1 MYFCAV
7 KNLST
12 LTEDIYSDHP
22 LIGRLAQSLQPG
34 KAVRLKGLFCSSAA
48 LAAVSLM
55 QKRQGDHIFVFSDSE
70 AAAYFQNDLANILG
84 DDRVFFFPSS
94 YKRMTAQV
102 QPHEGNIILRTRTLE
117 ALLDA
122 SRKSIIIVTYAHA
135 LAEKVVSGASLK
147 RNTLQLC
154 KGEKISIDF
163 IREVLHE
170 YNFTMCDFVYEPG
183 QFSIRGSIVDIFSYS
198 HNQPYRVDFFG
209 DEVESIRSFDI
220 DTQLSDAQTDIIH
233 IIPNL
238 GAEKHHSGRSC
249 FLTQF
254 DDSTVVWNDGLSLTI
269 NEIARI
275 NANPP
280 TSVLAGDEYVP
291 FRSSET
297 FVDEKEILSQLNR
310 FCNVEFGT
318 SPQPSPKEGVS
329 LPPLDEA
336 GGRLELKFNTAPQP
350 VFHKN
355 FELLAQDISSHA
367 ERGYTVALMSENKK
381 QFDRLHNIF
390 SGITP
395 KVDFVAVSN
404 IVHEGFIDH
413 DLKLCLY
420 TDHQIFDRY
429 HKYRTSYSLSKSPSL
444 TLNELQGLHPGDYVV
459 HADHGV
465 GIFGGLEKMEN
476 NGKVQECI
484 RLVYRNN
491 DVLYINIHNLHK
503 ISKFRGKDGEQPK
516 IYKLGTAA
524 WQNLKQSAKKKV
536 KDIARDLMLLYAK
549 RRLQQGFAFSADT
562 FMQEEL
568 EASFIYE
575 DTPDQLKA
583 TNAVKSGMESSQ
595 PMDHLVCGDVGFGK
609 TEIAIRAAFK
619 AVADSKQVAVL
630 VPTTVL
636 ALQHEQTFKERLE
649 KFPCTVDSISRL
661 KSATQQRE
669 ILQKLADGKL
679 DIIIGTHKMLGKEVK
694 IKNLGL
700 LIVDEEQKF
709 GVAAKEKLKAMRVN
723 VDTLT
728 LTATPIPRTLQFS
741 LMGVR
746 EMSII
751 ATPPPNRHPIQTE
764 LNTFDQ
770 EVIRE
775 AIEYEV
781 SRGGQVFFINNRIEA
796 LHGIEL
802 LIRSLCPGISTVTA
816 HGKMNGEELEKVM
829 LDFINGDYNVLIST
843 SIIESGLDIP
853 NANTI
858 IINQAHMFGLSDLHQ
873 LRGRVGRSNKKAFCY
888 LFTPPVTDLTPEARR
903 RLRAIEEFSN
913 LGSGFSIAMQD
924 LDIRGAGNLMGA
936 EQSGFIA
943 EIGFETYHRILNEAM
958 LELREEDDFRE
969 IFKKVDESKI
979 ESQKSQTENQVFV
992 AECQIDTDLELL
1004 FPDSY
1009 IENVTER
1016 IRMYRALDNVDHEAK
1031 LVEFEQELVD
1041 RFGPIPDPSR
1051 ELINVIRLR
1060 WMAAR
1065 LGFEKMIL
1073 RNERLLVYFVDNKK
1087 SPYYESDTFN
1097 KILQHIQKNQRL
1109 FKMKEAKDR
1118 LTMSVAP
1125 VKGVSECMRIL
1136 GKIQV

>member
-1 MYFCAV
+1 M
-7 KNLST
+7 
-12 LTEDIYSDHP
+12 
-22 LIGRLAQSLQPG
+22 QPG
-34 KAVRLKGLFCSSAA
+34 TAVRMTGLFCSSPA
-48 LAAVSLM
+48 LAAVALV
-55 QKRQGDHIFVFSDSE
+55 QQQQQGNHIFVLPDSE
-70 AAAYFQNDLANILG
+70 TAAYFQNDLANVLG
-84 DDRVFFFPSS
+84 DDRVFYFPSS

-122 SRKSIIIVTYAHA
+122 SRKETIIVTYAHA
-135 LAEKVVSGASLK
+135 LAEKVVSGANLK

-220 DTQLSDAQTDIIH
+220 DTQLSDAQLDLIH

-238 GAEKHHSGRSC
+238 GAEKHRSGRSC
-249 FLTQF
+249 FLSQF
-254 DDSTVVWNDGLSLTI
+254 DDSTVVWSNELALTM

-280 TSVLAGDEYVP
+280 ATVLAGDEYIP
-291 FRSSET
+291 FRVSET
-297 FVDEKEILSQLNR
+297 FVDEKDVLLQLKR
-310 FCNVEFGT
+310 FCNIEFGSHHYFET
-318 SPQPSPKEGVS
+318 DAEM
-329 LPPLDEA
+329 
-336 GGRLELKFNTAPQP
+336 KFNTAPQP
-350 VFHKN
+350 VFNKN
-355 FELLAQDISSHA
+355 FELLAKDIASHA

-381 QFDRLHNIF
+381 QFDRLRNIF
-390 SGITP
+390 NGITP
-395 KVDFVAVSN
+395 KVEFEAVSN

-429 HKYRTSYSLSKSPSL
+429 HKYRTSYSLPKSPSL

-459 HADHGV
+459 HVDHGV

-476 NGKVQECI
+476 NGKTQECI

-491 DVLYINIHNLHK
+491 DVLYVNIHNLHK
-503 ISKFRGKDGEQPK
+503 VSKFRGKDGEQPK
-516 IYKLGTAA
+516 LYKLGTAA
-524 WQNLKQSAKKKV
+524 WQNLKQNTKRKV
-536 KDIARDLMLLYAK
+536 KDIARDLIQLYAQ
-549 RRLQQGFAFSADT
+549 RRLQKGFAFSADT

-583 TNAVKSGMESSQ
+583 TNAVKSGMESAL

-619 AVADSKQVAVL
+619 AVADNKQVAIL

-661 KSATQQRE
+661 KPLAQQRE
-669 ILQKLADGKL
+669 TLVKLAEGKL
-679 DIIIGTHKMLGKEVK
+679 DIIIGTHKLLGNEVK
-694 IKNLGL
+694 FKDLGL
-700 LIVDEEQKF
+700 LVIDEEQKF

-764 LNTFDQ
+764 LNTFDH

-781 SRGGQVFFINNRIEA
+781 SRGGQVFFINNRIES
-796 LHGIEL
+796 LQSIES
-802 LIRSLCPGISTVTA
+802 LIRNLCPGVKTVMA
-816 HGKMNGEELEKVM
+816 HGKMNGETLEKVM
-829 LDFINGDYNVLIST
+829 LDFINGDYNVLVST

-858 IINQAHMFGLSDLHQ
+858 IINQAQMFGLSDLHQ

-888 LFTPPVTDLTPEARR
+888 LFTPPITDLTPEARR
-903 RLRAIEEFSN
+903 RLRAIEEFSD

-958 LELREEDDFRE
+958 QELKEEGFE
-969 IFKKVDESKI
+969 FNVQNSMFKVQSSELNIQGS
-979 ESQKSQTENQVFV
+979 ELAENLNLVSD
-992 AECQIDTDLELL
+992 CQIDTDLELL

-1016 IRMYRALDNVDHEAK
+1016 IRMYRALDNVDTEAK
-1031 LVEFEQELVD
+1031 LVEFEKELVD

-1051 ELINVIRLR
+1051 ELINVVRLR
-1060 WMAAR
+1060 WMAAS
-1065 LGFEKMIL
+1065 LGFEKIML
-1073 RNERLLVYFVDNKK
+1073 RNENLLVYFISDKK
-1087 SPYYESDTFN
+1087 SSYYESETFL
-1097 KILQHIQKNQRL
+1097 KILQHIQKNPRI
-1109 FKMKEAKDR
+1109 FKMKEAKGK
-1118 LTMSVAP
+1118 LSMNVSP
-1125 VKGVSECMRIL
+1125 VKGIGECMKMLKRFVI
-1136 GKIQV
+1136 